1 MSKTIK
7 LTERTWQKVKAV
19 INDQSPDKTHLLG
32 KIVKNHNTVLVVP
45 GYGSFAADV
54 PQFGIVDPFYSE
66 MTVTDPDTFE
76 QVPGP
81 AFFQDTVLRVRPP
94 GNWNDNQQRFGGF
107 LITCEPMMRPAS
119 SSDKKPIK
127 AWYSGYCPVRI
138 DVRDHNHGF
147 ADVIT
152 EPEPETGY
160 LKSTR
165 TGPCR
170 IIWKESGTG
179 LKWAIVYHSGL
190 NASHYQPSFAF
201 IKLTNVE
208 LHPMKGRVQ
217 CWNRDTEQ
225 LDTEYPNTDVDV
237 YRYPT
242 YTNNDLYEVNN
253 IVAAV
258 RVDDGK
264 YIALH
269 TIPIQFAVQTHT
281 QP

>member
-1 MSKTIK
+1 MTAK
-7 LTERTWQKVKAV
+7 LKNRTARKLSRLLK
-19 INDQSPDKTHLLG
+19 DQSPDRTHLLG

-45 GYGSFAADV
+45 GDGSFAADV

-66 MTVTDPDTFE
+66 MLVTDPDTF
-76 QVPGP
+76 QHVPGP

-107 LITCEPMMRPAS
+107 LITCEPMTRPAS
-119 SSDKKPIK
+119 SSDRNPVK

-138 DVRDHNHGF
+138 DVQSEAHGF
-147 ADVIT
+147 ADVLHSPT
-152 EPEPETGY
+152 AETGY

-170 IIWKESGTG
+170 IIWKEQGTG

-190 NASHYQPSFAF
+190 SASHYQPSFAF

-208 LHPMKGRVQ
+208 LHPMQGRVQ
-217 CWNRDTEQ
+217 VWNRDTNQ
-225 LDTEYPNTDVDV
+225 LGTEWPNEDVDV

-242 YTNNDLYEVNN
+242 YTNNNLYEVNN
-253 IVAAV
+253 IIAAV
-258 RVDDGK
+258 RVDEGK
-264 YIALH
+264 YITLH
-269 TIPIQFAVQTHT
+269 TIPIQFAVETAT
-281 QP
+281 SP